1 MKITGIKTNIFSSR
15 HSNAKRNW
23 LIVRIQTDE
32 GIEGIGES
40 SMLSSDPIVE
50 SLIQEWSE
58 NYLVGKDPLAG
69 QVHWTRLHQDNLGRG
84 GRLYSTVLSGIDIA
98 LWDLRGKIL
107 GVPVYQLLGGPF
119 RDKLRV
125 YANGWYTN
133 PASPELIAEEAKK
146 VVQMGYTA
154 MKFDPFGKIAYTTI
168 SPEEAQLSVD
178 RVAAVREAVGPN
190 VDILIEVHARF
201 NVYTAVGLAKRMEQ
215 YRPFWYEEPVS
226 QENTNEMRQVRDR
239 INIPVATGERLY
251 LKFPFFDLVKN
262 EAVDILQ
269 PDICNAGGI
278 TELHKIG
285 SMAEAQHVMMA
296 PHNTNSAVGTVASF
310 HLDTA
315 MPNFL
320 IQEYHAEF
328 YEPHY
333 FQVVQGL
340 PRQKDG
346 YVNLPEGPGLG
357 ISLDDELLDKHPY
370 LPLGM
375 SERGI

>member
-50 SLIQEWSE
+50 SLIQEWAE

-69 QVHWTRLHQDNLGRG
+69 QVHWTRLHQDNLGTC

-146 VVQMGYTA
+146 VVEMGYTA

-357 ISLDDELLDKHPY
+357 ISLDNELLDKHPY

>member
-69 QVHWTRLHQDNLGRG
+69 QEHWTRLHQDNLGRG

-119 RDKLRV
+119 RNKLRV

-133 PASPELIAEEAKK
+133 PASPDLIAEEAKK
-146 VVQMGYTA
+146 VVEMGYTA

-357 ISLDDELLDKHPY
+357 ISLDDELLDRHPY